1 MSSSASGPDA
11 VVIGAGHNG
20 LVAANI
26 LADAGRSVLVL
37 EAADHP
43 GGAVWSDEA
52 LRPGFVTDR
61 FSAFYPLGAA
71 SPILSRLELD
81 RYGLQWSHAPAVL
94 AHVLPDDSDV
104 VLYRDVARTAESV
117 EAFAPG
123 DGDAW
128 RHSYADFEQIRE
140 PLLDALFEPFPPV
153 RPALRLLRGFGVAGA
168 LRFARFAIQP
178 VRRYGDELFTGD
190 GATLLLA
197 GNALHTDL
205 SPDGAGSAVYGWLL
219 SMLGQHYGFPVPVG
233 GARGVVDALMARL
246 QARGGEVRCGTPVE
260 RVVVRDGAAR
270 GVVLADGTEV
280 PARSVLADTTAPMLY
295 RELVGAEHLPAT
307 LVRDLDRFQ
316 WDARTVK
323 INWALRAPV
332 PWTAEG
338 ARGAGTVHL
347 GVDLA
352 GLTRYAGDL
361 ATRTVPENPFLV
373 VGQMT
378 TSDPSRSPRGT
389 ESAWCYTHL
398 PERVDLDEAHLAR
411 HVERV
416 EAVLERHAPGFGATV
431 LAREVQAPWEFQ
443 GTDANL
449 VGGAINNG
457 TAALHQQLVF
467 RPVPGLARAETVV
480 DRLYLASAAAHP
492 GGGVHGG
499 PGSNAARA
507 AILRDGRA
515 GALRRRLID
524 AAFARIYR

>member
-1 MSSSASGPDA
+1 
-11 VVIGAGHNG
+11 
-20 LVAANI
+20 
-26 LADAGRSVLVL
+26 
-37 EAADHP
+37 
-43 GGAVWSDEA
+43 
-52 LRPGFVTDR
+52 
-61 FSAFYPLGAA
+61 
-71 SPILSRLELD
+71 
-81 RYGLQWSHAPAVL
+81 
-94 AHVLPDDSDV
+94 
-104 VLYRDVARTAESV
+104 
-117 EAFAPG
+117 
-123 DGDAW
+123 
-128 RHSYADFEQIRE
+128 
-140 PLLDALFEPFPPV
+140 
-153 RPALRLLRGFGVAGA
+153 
-168 LRFARFAIQP
+168 
-178 VRRYGDELFTGD
+178 
-190 GATLLLA
+190 
-197 GNALHTDL
+197 
-205 SPDGAGSAVYGWLL
+205 
-219 SMLGQHYGFPVPVG
+219 
-233 GARGVVDALMARL
+233 MARL